1 MLIIFRICIARLYG
15 GGPPLHVSP
24 TLIPTPSVPLTPSF
38 SGSASLSEPPPGHHP
53 ATARFLL
60 SLLATAV
67 YLSIPFTV
75 SQALNLIVGSV
86 GPHTVVQY
94 LNFAIGKPIEGQ
106 DGTEP
111 EAAVGL
117 EKLAEP
123 LIDASHMSLTQT
135 SIRHASESE
144 DVSQKLEDLDIKK
157 EDPSESLF
165 DGSEMGQ
172 DDITP
177 DPSSHYGAVSDKI
190 GEAAAC
196 WLARWGPDML
206 AYEEAF
212 IKEIPASE
220 AGTRPSSLPVRA
232 KASAR
237 SLNNIPTIWR
247 RGSLNPK
254 WIVALVS
261 SDALFV
267 KGERERYDFAKAV
280 VDLRRASGIDN
291 EEEEEWARMFST
303 GIYYLHM
310 VSEVVP
316 LYLNECN

>member
-1 MLIIFRICIARLYG
+1 M
-15 GGPPLHVSP
+15 SP
-24 TLIPTPSVPLTPSF
+24 TLVPTPSVPLTSSF
-38 SGSASLSEPPPGHHP
+38 SGSSSLSEPPTGHHP
-53 ATARFLL
+53 ATPRFLL

-67 YLSIPFTV
+67 YLSIPSTV

-94 LNFAIGKPIEGQ
+94 LNFAIGRPIEGP

-117 EKLAEP
+117 ENLGEP
-123 LIDASHMSLTQT
+123 LIDASYVSSSQT

-144 DVSQKLEDLDIKK
+144 EISQKLVDLDIKK
-157 EDPSESLF
+157 EDPSESLS
-165 DGSEMGQ
+165 DGSEMGH
-172 DDITP
+172 DDISP
-177 DPSSHYGAVSDKI
+177 DPFSHYGAVSDKI

-206 AYEEAF
+206 AYEEAL
-212 IKEIPASE
+212 INDIPVPE
-220 AGTRPSSLPVRA
+220 AGMRRSSLPARA
-232 KASAR
+232 GGGAK
-237 SLNNIPTIWR
+237 SLHNIPTIWR
-247 RGSLNPK
+247 RGGLNPK
-254 WIVALVS
+254 WIGSLVS

-291 EEEEEWARMFST
+291 EEEDEWIRMFST

-310 VSEVVP
+310 VREVVP
-316 LYLNECN
+316 LYLNKRN